1 MNPTQLRTLFDTW
14 IRWYGSNY
22 QGQDFAELIAEL
34 IEAAGFPYPPI
45 QDLFEARGYLSA
57 AQQIYDSIGPD
68 GPTSLQQDAID
79 RNYAEYEKRAA
90 EWTVTS

>member
-1 MNPTQLRTLFDTW
+1 MNPTQLRILFDTW
-14 IRWYGSNY
+14 LRSPAGTCARLIPELVEAGGLPRP
-22 QGQDFAELIAEL
+22 DVAELL
-34 IEAAGFPYPPI
+34 
-45 QDLFEARGYLSA
+45 EARGYLGA

-90 EWTVTS
+90 EWTVTP